1 MEAGDHWSMPRSGL
15 TWVTLLQRSRP
26 RLTRAA
32 SEVTVCTSVSSVSS
46 VSTFDQGGSPLE
58 SEIQS
63 LQCGCWLL
71 AVAGAGRIKERPVR
85 D

>member
-1 MEAGDHWSMPRSGL
+1 MEAGDHWSMLRSGL

-32 SEVTVCTSVSSVSS
+32 SEVTVCTSVSSVS
-46 VSTFDQGGSPLE
+46 TFDQGASPLE

>member
-32 SEVTVCTSVSSVSS
+32 SEVTVCTSVSSVS
-46 VSTFDQGGSPLE
+46 TFDQGGSPLE

-63 LQCGCWLL
+63 LQCGCGLL

>member
-1 MEAGDHWSMPRSGL
+1 MEAGNHWSILRSGL

-32 SEVTVCTSVSSVSS
+32 SEVTVCTSVSS